1 MDFLMNQQF
10 WMSIAESL
18 TTIAV
23 GVTSIAFIIKSAS
36 SSKSLND
43 STARAVVKMSNETYN
58 VKKDVVE
65 YKKIIA
71 RQDMIIA
78 KQDKMIKKL
87 VDHIDTGDKQ

>member
-10 WMSIAESL
+10 WMTIAETL

-23 GVTSIAFIIKSAS
+23 AVTSIAFIIKSAS
-36 SSKSLND
+36 SSKLLND

-58 VKKDVVE
+58 VKKDIVE

-71 RQDMIIA
+71 KQDMIIA

-87 VDHIDTGDKQ
+87 IDHIDTGDKQ